1 MAFFWVAR
9 RCLRVGYC
17 RHRGSI
23 NDVSFW
29 GHEELG
35 APDRAGF
42 VARVEVFGGRHQMG
56 LQWGRSV
63 QPLSGPRAVTR
74 SHPNPKSRSYESL
87 FFFSSPARSLLYS
100 FLFQANEPAVKET
113 RIPLYNLRQAWPGC
127 SFSIKQSFSCL
138 SFPVPWHPNWKHCAL
153 PHRSVVWGGT
163 RVPLVWCTGSAPAAL
178 AEGVDLLSGR
188 CRQPCRAVPSR
199 AAPLRR
205 LLHFVFFLAEG
216 TNFLLHEAELI

>member
-1 MAFFWVAR
+1 MAFFWVAGR
-9 RCLRVGYC
+9 SLRVGYC
-17 RHRGSI
+17 RQRGSV

-56 LQWGRSV
+56 LQWGRSM

-113 RIPLYNLRQAWPGC
+113 CIPLYNLRQAWPGC
-127 SFSIKQSFSCL
+127 SFSIKRSFSCL
-138 SFPVPWHPNWKHCAL
+138 SFPVPWHPNWRHCAL
-153 PHRSVVWGGT
+153 PHHRSVVWGGHGC
-163 RVPLVWCTGSAPAAL
+163 LWCGAQGQRRLHRQKESICCRGAAGS
-178 AEGVDLLSGR
+178 
-188 CRQPCRAVPSR
+188 RAVPSR

-216 TNFLLHEAELI
+216 TNFLLREAELI